1 MQTPRASGGPHEDI
15 APPKT
20 ATFSRVDTFS
30 ASHRTA
36 CKSLTDAENKKLFG
50 PCNQKHGHNYK
61 VVVSIIGEI
70 DPISGM
76 VIDLMDLKAY
86 LQEAITKPLDKKDLD
101 EDVPYFANVV
111 STTENIA
118 MFIWENLQKYL
129 SPNKLHKIK
138 LYESET
144 VSVTY
149 KGGAPLAFAA
159 GDQHELPE

>member
-1 MQTPRASGGPHEDI
+1 MLDEQYED
-15 APPKT
+15 T
-20 ATFSRVDTFS
+20 VEFR
-30 ASHRTA
+30 
-36 CKSLTDAENKKLFG
+36 LTDLRLSDL
-50 PCNQKHGHNYK
+50 PYYPTC
-61 VVVSIIGEI
+61 
-70 DPISGM
+70 PIS
-76 VIDLMDLKAY
+76 
-86 LQEAITKPLDKKDLD
+86 QPLDKKDLD